1 MSWHNFKRKLTY
13 YLSVSPMGM
22 AFISGGEFAVAVALL
37 AQQQVAGLLFLVF
50 GVLFW
55 VLADKT
61 DTNFVSLVRDFIR
74 EQEKG
79 EE

>member
-1 MSWHNFKRKLTY
+1 MWWHNFKRKVTY
-13 YLSVSPMGM
+13 YIAVSPMGM

-37 AQQQVAGLLFLVF
+37 AQQQVAGLLFLVL

-55 VLADKT
+55 VLADRT